1 MRSAIVV
8 GAAIWSQQWAR
19 LAMWLGSAARST
31 YVDAAL
37 AGFRRNDNL

>member
-1 MRSAIVV
+1 MEPAV
-8 GAAIWSQQWAR
+8 GAARDVA
-19 LAMWLGSAARST
+19 GSAARST